1 MPRSNFQNGCIKVYK
16 ELSVF
21 QPASGDVIEHQDPAL
36 PSLSSPGV
44 PEQECSCPGP
54 LGDDFD
60 GNQGGWVALSR
71 DSRVVSVFMLSK
83 CRLSGVPFIKRD
95 GFLFYIQL
103 YYSNSVDTVGLC
115 YFSLGLKL
123 P

>member
-1 MPRSNFQNGCIKVYK
+1 MPRSNFQNCCIKVKKSY
-16 ELSVF
+16 LYFSR
-21 QPASGDVIEHQDPAL
+21 L
-36 PSLSSPGV
+36 PVTSSRIKTLRCLHYP
-44 PEQECSCPGP
+44 P
-54 LGDDFD
+54 LEFPSK
-60 GNQGGWVALSR
+60 NVLARVLLAMILTATRVALSR

>member
-1 MPRSNFQNGCIKVYK
+1 MANVAEDMRGLRFDRATN
-16 ELSVF
+16 
-21 QPASGDVIEHQDPAL
+21 PAL

-60 GNQGGWVALSR
+60 GNQGGRVALSR